1 MSDGRGSL
9 GVLLLGVIIGAALAI
24 LYAPDKGEKTRRVVA
39 KRGGE
44 ALEELG
50 EIVEKGRKRF
60 GV

>member
-24 LYAPDKGEKTRRVVA
+24 LYAPDKGTKTRRVVA

-50 EIVEKGRKRF
+50 ELVEKGRKRF